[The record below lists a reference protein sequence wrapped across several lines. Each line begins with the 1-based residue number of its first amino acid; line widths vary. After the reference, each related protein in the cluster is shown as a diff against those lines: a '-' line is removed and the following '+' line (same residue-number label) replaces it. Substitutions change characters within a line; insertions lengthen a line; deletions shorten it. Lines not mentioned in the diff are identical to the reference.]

1 MRPVWTGAISFGLV
15 TIPCRVLS
23 ATEDHSISFRQV
35 HTADGGRIRYQKVCK
50 IDGEVLDQAD
60 IGRGYEIARDRV
72 VPVTDEELAQMP
84 LPTAKAIEIV
94 AFVPEES
101 IDPAQVGDSY
111 WLQPDGQVAAKPYK
125 LLREALTR
133 SDRAAIA
140 KFAWH
145 GRERLGELQVLGEAI
160 ALHGLRWPD
169 EIRDPGRLA
178 PPPAAVG
185 DEEIDE
191 ALALMDVMTVDRLDD
206 LALADRYR
214 DALVEVIAAKS
225 EHREP
230 ASVGGGPQET
240 APVVDLMAALHESV
254 AKARAARGDEES
266 ADSGPAEDADV
277 REMPRRD
284 GGKRTPAGK
293 AAAKPQPARRRAS

>member
-1 MRPVWTGAISFGLV
+1 M
-15 TIPCRVLS
+15 
-23 ATEDHSISFRQV
+23 
-35 HTADGGRIRYQKVCK
+35 
-50 IDGEVLDQAD
+50 
-60 IGRGYEIARDRV
+60 
-72 VPVTDEELAQMP
+72 
-84 LPTAKAIEIV
+84 
-94 AFVPEES
+94 
-101 IDPAQVGDSY
+101 
-111 WLQPDGQVAAKPYK
+111 
-125 LLREALTR
+125 
-133 SDRAAIA
+133 
-140 KFAWH
+140 
-145 GRERLGELQVLGEAI
+145 LGEAI

-206 LALADRYR
+206 LTLADRYR

-277 REMPRRD
+277 HEMPRRD

>member
-35 HTADGGRIRYQKVCK
+35 HTADGGRIRYQKICE

-72 VPVTDEELAQMP
+72 VPVTDEELAEMP

-101 IDPAQVGDSY
+101 IDPVQVGDSY

-160 ALHGLRWPD
+160 ALHALRWPD
-169 EIRDPGRLA
+169 EIRDPDRLA

-191 ALALMDVMTVDRLDD
+191 ALALMDVMTVDRLDS

-214 DALVEVIAAKS
+214 DALAEVIAAKT
-225 EHREP
+225 EHRAP
-230 ASVGGGPQET
+230 AGEGPEER

-254 AKARAARGDEES
+254 AKAKAARGDEAP
-266 ADSGPAEDADV
+266 ADSGLAGEADV
-277 REMPRRD
+277 HEMPRR
-284 GGKRTPAGK
+284 
-293 AAAKPQPARRRAS
+293 AAKKPAAKQSSRRRRAS